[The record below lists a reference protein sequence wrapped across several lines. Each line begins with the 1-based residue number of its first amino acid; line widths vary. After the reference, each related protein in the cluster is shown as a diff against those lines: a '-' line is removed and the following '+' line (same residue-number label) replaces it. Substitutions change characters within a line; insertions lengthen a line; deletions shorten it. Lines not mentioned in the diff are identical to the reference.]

1 MRKRAQPSSRRV
13 QRSFLS
19 FSGEMGCGAGRRTS
33 VLQSKT
39 SAQAE
44 FISAE
49 HDNHQGVERP
59 AGAEPQK
66 KDICKK
72 QMSFFG

>member
-1 MRKRAQPSSRRV
+1 V
-13 QRSFLS
+13 
-19 FSGEMGCGAGRRTS
+19 RRTS
-33 VLQSKT
+33 VLRSKT

-59 AGAEPQK
+59 AGAEPKK
-66 KDICKK
+66 KDICFL
-72 QMSFFG
+72 QMSFFLVKTTELESVT